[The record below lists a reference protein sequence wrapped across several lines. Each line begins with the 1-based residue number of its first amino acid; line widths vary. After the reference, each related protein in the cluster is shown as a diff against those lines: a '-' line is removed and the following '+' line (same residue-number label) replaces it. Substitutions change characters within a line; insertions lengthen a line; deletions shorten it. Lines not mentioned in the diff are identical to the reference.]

1 VRCEEEALESFSHL
15 LCGRGHAIG
24 SHSAP
29 LFVGGCR
36 ENRSPKGR
44 SALAEL
50 GVRATVRNAVGT
62 DRHPATHEVAD
73 FRSPPVEAIQRVRR
87 EFPDRLVE
95 KEHSPVCASVGRPA
109 GRAPGREMHSVD
121 RAGFTCAR
129 PRISLPP
136 RAAAHREGLRRIDGY
151 RVRAT
156 GPADG
161 HAHPELQHGGFAL
174 ALNGSVSLT
183 PFTRTVIQGSR
194 SSLSAPSPQTKAKK
208 KLVVQGMVRRRRADP
223 RRGRKQHDQ
232 LHGHLQAR

>member
-1 VRCEEEALESFSHL
+1 MRCEEEALESFSHL

-50 GVRATVRNAVGT
+50 GVRATVRNAVRT

-109 GRAPGREMHSVD
+109 GRAPGREMHPVD
-121 RAGFTCAR
+121 RAGFVVPGEPVAHLTRGVAVG
-129 PRISLPP
+129 ISPP
-136 RAAAHREGLRRIDGY
+136 DQVIAPWAKQSGDG
-151 RVRAT
+151 
-156 GPADG
+156 
-161 HAHPELQHGGFAL
+161 
-174 ALNGSVSLT
+174 
-183 PFTRTVIQGSR
+183 
-194 SSLSAPSPQTKAKK
+194 SAPA
-208 KLVVQGMVRRRRADP
+208 
-223 RRGRKQHDQ
+223 
-232 LHGHLQAR
+232 